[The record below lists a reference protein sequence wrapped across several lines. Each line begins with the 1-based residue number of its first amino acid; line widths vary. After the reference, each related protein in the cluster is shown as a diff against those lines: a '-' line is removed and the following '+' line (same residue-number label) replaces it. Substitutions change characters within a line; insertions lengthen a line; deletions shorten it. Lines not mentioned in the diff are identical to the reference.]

1 MSFQWPLA
9 LLGLLVVPLL
19 VALYVVRERRRSA
32 VAARFA
38 SPQLL
43 PGVIDRAP
51 HWRRH
56 VPPAVMLAA
65 LTALLVGMARPHAT
79 VSVPREEATVV
90 VAIDTSASMMAKDV
104 RPTRL
109 TAARAAAARF
119 VRTVPEA
126 FRVGIVSVAS
136 RPVAVVPPTE
146 DREVVSA
153 GLAALRPGEGTALGD
168 AVALSLELTRPADTR
183 GPRPPAAILL
193 LSDGAQTVGRLRPEA
208 AARRARALR
217 TPVYTVALG
226 TPQGIVE
233 RTLPGGFRE
242 VTRVPPDPR
251 TLQAIAATSG
261 GEFFAAPDAKRL
273 RRVYDDLASR
283 LGRRKERREITDV
296 FSAGA
301 ALLMLAGATT
311 ATLWFRRV
319 M

>member
-9 LLGLLVVPLL
+9 LLGLLVVPVL
-19 VALYVVRERRRSA
+19 VALYVLHERRRGA
-32 VAARFA
+32 VAARYA
-38 SPQLL
+38 SPALF
-43 PGVIDRAP
+43 PGVVDRAP
-51 HWRRH
+51 RWRRH

-65 LTALLVGMARPHAT
+65 LTALLVGIARPEAT
-79 VSVPREEATVV
+79 VSVPREEATVI
-90 VAIDTSASMMAKDV
+90 VALDTSASMAAKDV
-104 RPTRL
+104 RPSRL
-109 TAARAAAARF
+109 AAARAAAERF
-119 VRTVPEA
+119 IRTVPDA
-126 FRVGIVSVAS
+126 FRVGIVSIAS
-136 RPVAVVPPTE
+136 RPVAVVPPTD

-153 GLAALRPGEGTALGD
+153 GLGALRFGEGTALGD
-168 AVALSLELTRPADTR
+168 AVALSLDLTRPETR

-193 LSDGAQTVGRLRPEA
+193 FSDGAQTVGRLRPDA

-226 TPQGIVE
+226 TPQGTVE

-261 GEFFAAPDAKRL
+261 GEFFAAPNAKRL

-283 LGRRKERREITDV
+283 LGRRKERREVTDV